1 MEPSK
6 PNSLH
11 QIFNSPK
18 IEPFIRKLVFT
29 NFKNI
34 KSGQQ
39 LSFDY
44 PITVLVGQNGTNK
57 TSALVALF
65 GSVSNVSP
73 ARYWFT
79 TPLDSV
85 KKNKETGELYQSYF
99 YTYKEGEH
107 TAEVFLVNNQRTDKN
122 RTVDYWET
130 ARPQKQYGMN
140 TNFENINSPSL
151 SKTRWNKIKKD
162 VIYINFRS
170 ELSAFDRCL
179 YHANK
184 PSKHYKTK
192 QEFIRSRSE
201 NLKKSINEHF
211 QSFNYYQK
219 DRIIKNITLSENE
232 VKVISQIL
240 NKKYTNIQYI
250 EHTFFN
256 VRGGTAYIT
265 TEHYNYS
272 EAYAGSG
279 EFAVISLV
287 SKIHSA
293 PLNSLILL
301 DEPEVSLHPYA
312 QKELIN
318 YLIQQAKV
326 KKHQIVISS
335 HSPEI
340 IENLPDE
347 AIKLFHEDPNTGY
360 VHVHNDVGK
369 LSVFHVIGK
378 KFNKIPI
385 FCEDIL
391 AKKVIM
397 KAIENDENLKHSFQV
412 EFYPGGSSS
421 IVSRFNTLI
430 ETNHSLL
437 VLLDG
442 DQQSALYSEHN
453 SFPDDTDI
461 SDKNLHNI
469 IEQLGFDVSFSKNS
483 NSSSVPQMRKFLQ
496 GAKKYIAYLPF
507 DSPEYFILQRNL
519 LCNEFL
525 CNKKAKECFRQLSID
540 LYGEDDSD
548 AKAILFTQLMYL
560 NKIDYNCQEFIGI
573 RKLLKFYLAHS
584 TINNW
589 NK

>member
-6 PNSLH
+6 LKSLQ

-39 LSFDY
+39 LNFDY

-65 GSVSNVSP
+65 GSVNGVSP
-73 ARYWFT
+73 AGYWFT

-85 KKNKETGELYQSYF
+85 MKNKETGDLYQSYF
-99 YTYKEGEH
+99 YTYNEGKY
-107 TAEVFLVNNQRTDKN
+107 TAEVFMVNNQRTDKN
-122 RTVDYWET
+122 RTIDYWET

-140 TNFENINSPSL
+140 TNLENIESESL
-151 SKTRWNKIKKD
+151 SKTRWGKIKKD

-192 QEFIRSRSE
+192 QEFIRSRSA
-201 NLKKSINEHF
+201 NLKKAISDHLK
-211 QSFNYYQK
+211 SFDYYQK
-219 DRIIKNITLSENE
+219 DRIKKNITLTQDE
-232 VKVISQIL
+232 VSIISKIL

-250 EHTFFN
+250 EHYFFN
-256 VRGGTAYIT
+256 VLGGTAYIT

-293 PLNSLILL
+293 PKNSLILL
-301 DEPEVSLHPYA
+301 DEPEVSLHPHA

-318 YLIQQAKV
+318 YLIDQARI

-347 AIKLFHEDPNTGY
+347 AIKLFHEDTNTGY

-391 AKKVIM
+391 AQKVIM

-412 EFYPGGSSS
+412 EFYPGGASS
-421 IVSRFNTLI
+421 IISRFNTLV

-442 DQQSALYSEHN
+442 DQQSELYSENN
-453 SFPDDTDI
+453 SFPDDSDI
-461 SDKNLHNI
+461 SDKKLS
-469 IEQLGFDVSFSKNS
+469 DVIKKLDFELSFPRNT
-483 NSSSVPQMRKFLQ
+483 NSSSIPQMRTFLQ
-496 GAKKYIAYLPF
+496 GAKKYITYLPF
-507 DSPEYFILQRNL
+507 DSPEYFIIQKNSLSEHFLSN
-519 LCNEFL
+519 NES
-525 CNKKAKECFRQLSID
+525 KKFFKELSID
-540 LYGEDDSD
+540 MYGEEESD
-548 AKAILFTQLMYL
+548 AKSILLTQLVYL
-560 NKIDYNCQEFIGI
+560 KKIDYNCQEFKDI
-573 RKLLKFYLAHS
+573 RKLLNFYLSNS
-584 TINNW
+584 TVDSW